1 MEPFYFK
8 SYDRI
13 VGVAHDVNELE
24 KEMDR
29 LSKEDID
36 CLEYHLKE
44 GHIVSWLNYI
54 GERGLAEMLKGVSD
68 PKEALARLREY
79 KALKVIP
86 SYPDYKVGHEYKA
99 SFGKRKSKKRF

>member
-1 MEPFYFK
+1 V
-8 SYDRI
+8 

-29 LSKEDID
+29 LSKEDVD

-54 GERGLAEMLKGVSD
+54 GERGLAEMLNGVAD
-68 PKEALARLREY
+68 PKEALARIREY

-86 SYPDYKVGHEYKA
+86 SYPDYKVSHEYKA
-99 SFGKRKSKKRF
+99 SFGKRKSK